1 VSGIDGKIASKT
13 DGSSAEFQV
22 CFAENSAMH
31 DSTAPGD
38 TTLPYRK
45 DILSAMLPGALA

>member
-13 DGSSAEFQV
+13 DGSSAEFQD

-31 DSTAPGD
+31 VSTAPGD

-45 DILSAMLPGALA
+45 DILSATLPGALA